1 VAQRS
6 PDVHIL
12 HAEALALRGQQ
23 AAAEKVLKDWL
34 AANPKHPQAAR
45 VHVAAAR
52 VLGIS
57 QAAVSQRVRA
67 AAWVEDLRG
76 RELVRHHLVAADKGE
91 GL

>member
-1 VAQRS
+1 MTQ
-6 PDVHIL
+6 
-12 HAEALALRGQQ
+12 E
-23 AAAEKVLKDWL
+23 
-34 AANPKHPQAAR
+34 
-45 VHVAAAR
+45 AAAR